1 MTNLFKIKKYSINRI
16 GICTYILYVM
26 SITLTILK
34 GLVCINTV
42 SVSGMSGDSLTG
54 TPLRANVCNID
65 QWFRLW

>member
-1 MTNLFKIKKYSINRI
+1 
-16 GICTYILYVM
+16 M

-34 GLVCINTV
+34 GFVCINTV